1 MIPLKSRCLIVLA
14 GAAFITPAAK
24 AAEDAGRTND
34 WTRHFR
40 AGVQLGLNIHADFS
54 TRGLFSVSGSQPGLP
69 GVSGVDHIYDDGY
82 VRVDQTGNAQGYTS
96 YWGYNSASQ
105 IGGPSTA
112 QTLTFHSANSFN
124 LPSGNSRASDAPYT
138 GFDLAYGETFAHLGS
153 AGVGW
158 ELGFGLLPMAISDN
172 RNLSATF
179 TRTVHQF
186 NAGGIVLPTAPY
198 NGGPSGLGP
207 TISDVA
213 TALSPDT
220 AIGTIT
226 GSRTLDVT
234 LYDLRLGPTLYWQLH
249 PRVGVSVSGGPAVG
263 LVRGDYR
270 FNETD
275 VFANGGIAR
284 NVGRFSKTET
294 VYGGYA
300 NALALFRV
308 EEHGEIF
315 AGVQFMSL
323 GDGKF
328 SNAGREARL
337 KLGAGLF
344 FMVGINWPF

>member
-82 VRVDQTGNAQGYTS
+82 VRVDQ
-96 YWGYNSASQ
+96 
-105 IGGPSTA
+105 
-112 QTLTFHSANSFN
+112 
-124 LPSGNSRASDAPYT
+124 SGNGRASDAPYT

-263 LVRGDYR
+263 LVSGDYR